1 MNPPVTVVIPTFR
14 RPDGLALAVDS
25 VFKQTGCP
33 DFDLLIVDN
42 DPAASART
50 IAEQFRSALPASI
63 SLTYLHEPR
72 AGVANARN
80 AAVAKVRTR
89 LIAFLDDDQTA
100 APGWLAAL
108 LSCHTRFPAPVTFG
122 PVRAV
127 LPEDGSQH
135 EAYLKEFFSRPE
147 QGVSGYT
154 TKSFGCGNS
163 LIDLETIPSSRPVFD
178 PRTNDTGGEDDLL
191 FGRVRKAGGRF
202 AWCAEAVTLE
212 HVPASRARLGYTLR
226 RAMAYGQGPI
236 TLARRQTSTN
246 WLVVAFWM
254 CVGAYKLAANSV
266 LYAWGWL
273 TRNPNRAWHIDRAA
287 RGFGKLIWWVSFRF
301 YGAARL

>member
-14 RPDGLALAVDS
+14 RPDGIALAADS

-42 DPAASART
+42 DPAASSRT
-50 IAEQFRSALPASI
+50 IAEHFKSALPAGI
-63 SLTYLHEPR
+63 SLTCLHEPR

-100 APGWLAAL
+100 SPGWLAAL

-135 EAYLKEFFSRPE
+135 EADLKEFFSRPE
-147 QGVSGYT
+147 
-154 TKSFGCGNS
+154 
-163 LIDLETIPSSRPVFD
+163 FD
-178 PRTNDTGGEDDLL
+178 PRTNDTDGEDGLL
-191 FGRVRKAGGRF
+191 FGGVRKAGSQC

-212 HVPASRARLGYTLR
+212 HVPASRARFGYTLR
-226 RAMAYGQGPI
+226 RAMAHGQGPI

-254 CVGAYKLAANSV
+254 CVGTYKLAANSV
-266 LYAWGWL
+266 LYAWSRL